1 MCDLKQFKISLPA
14 LGDGHHELELKAD
27 AALFAQ
33 RGNVE
38 VTDADIM
45 AYVDIDVR
53 HGVYQIGV
61 TCQGWIEIPCDRCLD
76 PMRLDVDEDYD
87 VNVRYGDEYGETDD
101 TITLPE
107 DETEFDLAPLIA
119 DTVLLSIPLRHV
131 HPEGECNP
139 RMEEI
144 MRQHSAEDPGLEED
158 EEDI

>member
-1 MCDLKQFKISLPA
+1 MCDPNQFVISLPS
-14 LGDGHHELELKAD
+14 LPEGHHEMELKAD
-27 AALFAQ
+27 ASLFAD

-38 VTDADIM
+38 VTAADIT

-53 HGVYQIGV
+53 HGVYEIGI

-87 VNVRYGDEYGETDD
+87 VNVRYGEDYDETDD
-101 TITLPE
+101 TIILPE
-107 DETEFDLAPLIA
+107 EEVRFDLAPLVA

-144 MRQHSAEDPGLEED
+144 MREHSADDPGQEE
-158 EEDI
+158 EE

>member
-1 MCDLKQFKISLPA
+1 M
-14 LGDGHHELELKAD
+14 ELKAD
-27 AALFAQ
+27 SSLFAD

-38 VTDADIM
+38 VTAADIT

-53 HGVYQIGV
+53 HGVYEIGI

-87 VNVRYGDEYGETDD
+87 VNVRYGEDYDETDD
-101 TITLPE
+101 TIILPE
-107 DETEFDLAPLIA
+107 EEVRFDLAPLVA

-144 MRQHSAEDPGLEED
+144 MREHSADDPGQEE
-158 EEDI
+158 EE